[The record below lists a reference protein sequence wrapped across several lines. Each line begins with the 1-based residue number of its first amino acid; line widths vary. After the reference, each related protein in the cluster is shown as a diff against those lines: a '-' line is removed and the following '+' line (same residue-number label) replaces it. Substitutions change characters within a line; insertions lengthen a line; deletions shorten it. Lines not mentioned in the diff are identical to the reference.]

1 MSRKTGYGI
10 TETDRKKG
18 IFSLEAKRENKCP
31 LYTRMDKLFG
41 EKPNVKP
48 LDEICMNQ
56 TEFIHGVDG
65 FSDDEENTDEEDE
78 DEDDDDEEEEEE
90 EAEEEDKEEQ
100 TSVSEDVEVF
110 EEPSQ
115 GLRTLAMV
123 ALHRLEE
130 GACRTTDIEREDS
143 VSHGHEDDA
152 GVDDDTFFDDGYQ
165 TMVDNNNAN
174 MGLEE
179 VMESSDDDK
188 ENEPA
193 PSKSYGSLK
202 RPQPGSKATAPAKK
216 VKTTTQT
223 RKIKETA
230 PVDKSEVTDLTK
242 KLKARDPRKDP
253 PTLNAGSAPQSRNAF
268 ATAYMDASTNKIE
281 SQFAIL

>member
-1 MSRKTGYGI
+1 
-10 TETDRKKG
+10 
-18 IFSLEAKRENKCP
+18 
-31 LYTRMDKLFG
+31 MDKLFG

-48 LDEICMNQ
+48 LDEMCMNQ
-56 TEFIHGVDG
+56 IEYIHGVDG
-65 FSDDEENTDEEDE
+65 FGDDEENTDEEDE
-78 DEDDDDEEEEEE
+78 DEDDDDEEEE

-115 GLRTLAMV
+115 GLPTHAMV

-130 GACRTTDIEREDS
+130 RACKTTNIEREDS

-165 TMVDNNNAN
+165 TMVDNNNNAN

-179 VMESSDDDK
+179 VMELSGDDK

-216 VKTTTQT
+216 AKTTTQT

-230 PVDKSEVTDLTK
+230 PVDKSKVTDLTK
-242 KLKARDPRKDP
+242 SSRPG
-253 PTLNAGSAPQSRNAF
+253 TLE
-268 ATAYMDASTNKIE
+268 KILQHSMLGPLHNPAMPLRRLIWMLPLTRE
-281 SQFAIL
+281 KVSLLFFNL